1 MNCLD
6 YNVTGEQRKKLV
18 RAISEILGED
28 SVYLGAPSFAYSV
41 DGYVIS
47 RDGQVTCPDTAT
59 SEGVTLLIDA
69 LREQGFAL
77 EQPMNDGLDRFVV
90 EIPRADFSETAL
102 DNLQKIIASKAELFK
117 RAIGTDTLT
126 VEKTDDKLLFPW
138 FTLHGLEGEADAYA
152 KLIAGI
158 CDMAKR
164 QKRVVARE
172 HAITNDKFTMRVFL
186 IRLGFIG
193 PEYQAART
201 LLLRNLTGNS
211 SWLAGPPP
219 ERRSRRRGRKR
230 LPPPPPQP
238 SLTLPFAKGCNLLE
252 GLAAW
257 LISSG
262 TILSDE
268 RRGNGYN
275 HIRAVT
281 VRWQNENYHIIQADG
296 QTRKIEQV
304 RFPRTL

>member
-28 SVYLGAPSFAYSV
+28 SVYLGAPSFAYNV
-41 DGYVIS
+41 DGYIIS

-59 SEGVTLLIDA
+59 SEGIALLVAA
-69 LREQGFAL
+69 LREQGFTP
-77 EQPMNDGLDRFVV
+77 EQPVNDDPDRFVV
-90 EIPRADFSETAL
+90 EIPRAGFSETAL

-117 RAIGTDTLT
+117 RALGTVT
-126 VEKTDDKLLFPW
+126 VDVEASEDKLRFPW
-138 FTLHGLEGEADAYA
+138 FTLHGLEGEADAYT
-152 KLIAGI
+152 KLVTGI

-172 HAITNDKFTMRVFL
+172 RAITNDKFTMRVFL

-219 ERRSRRRGRKR
+219 ERQCRRRNRKT
-230 LPPPPPQP
+230 PPPTP
-238 SLTLPFAKGCNLLE
+238 SLTLPFTKGCNLLE

-262 TILSDE
+262 MILSDE
-268 RRGNGYN
+268 WRGNGYN
-275 HIRAVT
+275 RIRAVT
-281 VRWQNENYHIIQADG
+281 VRWQNQNYHIIQADG
-296 QTRKIEQV
+296 QTCKIEQV